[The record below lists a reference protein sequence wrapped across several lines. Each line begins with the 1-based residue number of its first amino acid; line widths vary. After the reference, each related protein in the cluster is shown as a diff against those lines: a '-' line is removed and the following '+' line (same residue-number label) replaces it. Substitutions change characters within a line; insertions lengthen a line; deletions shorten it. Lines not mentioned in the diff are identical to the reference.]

1 MRQLRIRISLVARFG
16 TMVETTVASPYVSAL
31 LRFAPHLVGNGFIRS
46 ACTDF
51 AGTETNVVGAIIDR
65 PILIM

>member
-1 MRQLRIRISLVARFG
+1 MVAAPHG
-16 TMVETTVASPYVSAL
+16 SAML
-31 LRFAPHLVGNGFIRS
+31 CFAPHLVGNGFIRS

-65 PILIM
+65 PILIMFLPDGK

>member
-1 MRQLRIRISLVARFG
+1 MALGCQLL
-16 TMVETTVASPYVSAL
+16 AL
-31 LRFAPHLVGNGFIRS
+31 SRGRTLVGNGFIRS

-65 PILIM
+65 PILIMFLPDGK

>member
-1 MRQLRIRISLVARFG
+1 MRLLRLPG
-16 TMVETTVASPYVSAL
+16 VETAEETVRASPYVSAL
-31 LRFAPHLVGNGFIRS
+31 LSFAPHLVGNGFIRS